1 MIHYETLLKISAK
14 SSDNNKVL
22 EARMWTGLK
31 GVFFLL
37 TVMFLSACSIDSS
50 LFGVQ
55 IAPVEIFAKSQG
67 AEIVA
72 GSSQYQTTTN
82 GYQVSASAGNVY
94 DRVSDTT
101 TNGYKVYITVQ
112 GQMFSE

>member
-1 MIHYETLLKISAK
+1 MQF
-14 SSDNNKVL
+14 V
-22 EARMWTGLK
+22 LK

-37 TVMFLSACSIDSS
+37 TAISMSACSIDSQ

-55 IAPVEIFAKSQG
+55 IEPDQIFTKTLG

-72 GSSQYQTTTN
+72 GSSQYQTTSN
-82 GYQVSASAGNVY
+82 GYKVSASAGNVY

-101 TNGYKVYITVQ
+101 TNGFKVFITVQ
-112 GQMFSE
+112 GQMLSE